1 MPEFVVEQLLVENRL
16 GKGGS
21 EDGDMANAS
30 HCFLDESVS
39 NEVDTENDEEE
50 DQPLDIA
57 QLCLK
62 AELATVL
69 ADQVE
74 MLREKNLVLS
84 QTVTN
89 VRALHFS

>member
-1 MPEFVVEQLLVENRL
+1 MMEIVVDHLLVENRFEE
-16 GKGGS
+16 KGNDS
-21 EDGDMANAS
+21 IANTPQW
-30 HCFLDESVS
+30 FLDESVLS
-39 NEVDTENDEEE
+39 EVESEEE

-74 MLREKNLVLS
+74 TLREKNLVQS
-84 QTVTN
+84 QAVTN
-89 VRALHFS
+89 IVILYFS

>member
-1 MPEFVVEQLLVENRL
+1 MTEIVVDPLLVENRFEE
-16 GKGGS
+16 KGNDNDS
-21 EDGDMANAS
+21 IANTPQ
-30 HCFLDESVS
+30 CFLDESVLS
-39 NEVDTENDEEE
+39 EVESEEE

-74 MLREKNLVLS
+74 ILRAKNLVQS
-84 QTVTN
+84 QAVTN
-89 VRALHFS
+89 IVVLYFS

>member
-1 MPEFVVEQLLVENRL
+1 MTDIAVNRL
-16 GKGGS
+16 LAENQVGG
-21 EDGDMANAS
+21 EDYTVNIPS
-30 HCFLDESVS
+30 CFLDE
-39 NEVDTENDEEE
+39 NILNDVESEEE

-74 MLREKNLVLS
+74 MLREKNIVQS
-84 QTVTN
+84 QAVHD
-89 VRALHFS
+89 VIIFCFL